1 MVSNALINALSMWR
15 YTWLNDRA
23 GRIYRSSLLS
33 KFTDAEMNLNDQ
45 RAGFDKGGNDKLAYS
60 H

>member
-1 MVSNALINALSMWR
+1 MVSNAVINALPMWR

-23 GRIYRSSLLS
+23 GRIYRSSLLLN
-33 KFTDAEMNLNDQ
+33 FTYAEMSMNDES
-45 RAGFDKGGNDKLAYS
+45 AGFDKGGNDKLAYS

>member
-1 MVSNALINALSMWR
+1 MVSNAVINALSMWR

-33 KFTDAEMNLNDQ
+33 NFTDAEMNLNDK
-45 RAGFDKGGNDKLAYS
+45 RAGLDKGGNDKLAYS